1 MHTKLMVK
9 ASAGCST
16 TSSRQRAFTLIELM
30 VVMAIMAILAGLV
43 FGAMRGMKANSMRK
57 KSSVQIAALELGLE
71 MYRTDFGGFP
81 ISEVDPEGDARTGAT
96 ILYQA
101 LSGDGNDLLE
111 ASSPQASIGELA
123 SSQRSYMEQLDAKR
137 NPFGLVMRRS
147 GASYYV
153 ADPWRE
159 PYRYRCLATAQDR
172 QSGQRNPASYD
183 LYSHGQ
189 TENEEMQEGGGGDEE
204 KKWITNWD

>member
-1 MHTKLMVK
+1 MHTKLTVN
-9 ASAGCST
+9 ASARCST
-16 TSSRQRAFTLIELM
+16 AFSRQRAFTLIELM
-30 VVMAIMAILAGLV
+30 VVIGIMAILAGLV
-43 FGAMRGMKANSMRK
+43 FGAMSGMKKNSMRK
-57 KSSVQIAALELGLE
+57 KCAVQIAALELGLT
-71 MYRTDFGGFP
+71 MYETEFGGYP

-111 ASSPQASIGELA
+111 ASSPVASIGELG
-123 SSQRSYMEQLDAKR
+123 SSQKSYMEQLDAKR
-137 NPFGLVMRRS
+137 NPFAMVMRRS

-159 PYRYRCLATAQDR
+159 PFRYRCLRTAQER

-189 TENEEMQEGGGGDEE
+189 TEEEEMQEGGGGDEE